1 MQRLEAPF
9 DSMKDKRILPY
20 LWAAPAS
27 FLGLCC
33 VSLAQLSGGKSRVV
47 DGVLEVQGGLVARV
61 LESATPLVG
70 GAQAMTL
77 GHVVVAQDQSALD
90 RTRAHERVHVGQY
103 ERWGPFF
110 IPAYLLSSAL
120 VALRGGDSY
129 LDNPFEKEAYR
140 KAKID

>member
-1 MQRLEAPF
+1 MN
-9 DSMKDKRILPY
+9 DKPILRY

-27 FLGLCC
+27 ILGLCC
-33 VSLAQLSGGKSRVV
+33 VPLAQLSGGTMRVV
-47 DGVLEVQGGLVARV
+47 DGVLEVQGGLVARA
-61 LESATPLVG
+61 LQSGTPLVG

-77 GHVVVAQDQSALD
+77 GHVVIGQNQSALD

-120 VALRGGDSY
+120 VALRGGHAY
-129 LDNPFEKEAYR
+129 LDNPFEKEAYLQ
-140 KAKID
+140 AKID